1 MEPRESLSPSP
12 APLPRGPSPAAKSRW
27 TWDFSLLA
35 ATLALLF
42 GLGLQSLAGTIY
54 VAWAQRAIE
63 GWMRRGY
70 PAYLELMNAVA
81 LPQVVALV
89 AVMGLCV
96 PKRLFERRRLIAVSA
111 LMAIAGLAAGA
122 LLRSA
127 QLGLAVYLGLAAL
140 IQAAVVALALAGAPS
155 LRFLSE
161 GRLAKIGSGLLHMGF
176 LLIGL
181 VVLALRETAA
191 MMPVFALA
199 SLLVL
204 AGSALAFWSGALS
217 ARLGPPARGHRP
229 EEC

>member
-1 MEPRESLSPSP
+1 MHPQELSTPIP
-12 APLPRGPSPAAKSRW
+12 APSTRGPPEPARSRW

-35 ATLALLF
+35 ATLALLS
-42 GLGLQSLAGTIY
+42 GLGLQSLAGTLY
-54 VAWAQRAIE
+54 VAWAQRAVE

-70 PAYLELMNAVA
+70 PAYLELMNAIA

-96 PKRLFERRRLIAVSA
+96 PKRLFERRRLVATSA
-111 LMAIAGLAAGA
+111 LMALAGLAAGA
-122 LLRSA
+122 LSRSA

-161 GRLAKIGSGLLHMGF
+161 GRLAKIGSGLLHMGL

-191 MMPVFALA
+191 MMPVFGLA

-204 AGSALAFWSGALS
+204 AGSALAFWSGALG
-217 ARLGPPARGHRP
+217 APKKGA
-229 EEC
+229 